1 MKSINFT
8 KMKKMVMVF
17 AVALLGSFVFC
28 VTASADVF
36 RPEGRKGYCVKTV
49 SVYPWENSKWSDVP
63 GIYKYTYDKYGN
75 IKTDGGLSYKYKYD
89 KKGNMI
95 ECKEYG
101 NIGTQSYLRYTVV
114 NTYNKK
120 GYLVKDKYSAYGNV
134 LSRSKYEYDKKGN
147 LIKHVMYN
155 KKGKKTFEIEYS
167 YTFKN
172 GEMAT
177 CKIVNKNIEA
187 NSKTI
192 TKRSYYQSGY
202 RKGYVKEESIVYKPD
217 KLEKSPVKTTYTY
230 KPDKT
235 GKHVGTCIVKST
247 SDDYYTFK
255 CKYVYTWKKLK

>member
-1 MKSINFT
+1 MINFS
-8 KMKKMVMVF
+8 KMKKRVMAFAAAFFSLLVF
-17 AVALLGSFVFC
+17 S
-28 VTASADVF
+28 VTASADELH
-36 RPEGRKGYCVKTV
+36 PEGRDGYYVNTV
-49 SVYPWENSKWSDVP
+49 SIYTWDNSKWAKYPS
-63 GIYKYTYDKYGN
+63 IQKYTYDKYGN
-75 IKTDGGLSYKYKYD
+75 IKTLDGLSYKYKYD

-101 NIGTQSYLRYTVV
+101 NIGKKSYLRYTVV

-134 LSRSKYEYDKKGN
+134 LNLSKYEYDKKGN
-147 LIKHVMYN
+147 LIKHIFYN
-155 KKGKKTFEIEYS
+155 NKGKKTSEYDYS

-172 GEMAT
+172 GVMAT
-177 CKIVNKNIEA
+177 CKIVYKDLA
-187 NSKTI
+187 TNSKTI

-217 KLEKSPVKTTYTY
+217 KLGKSPVKKTYTY

-247 SDDYYTFK
+247 SDDYTFK

>member
-17 AVALLGSFVFC
+17 AIALLGSFVFC
-28 VTASADVF
+28 VTASADTLF
-36 RPEGRKGYCVKTV
+36 PEGRKGYRAKTV
-49 SVYPWENSKWSDVP
+49 SVYTWQNSGWYDN
-63 GIYKYTYDKYGN
+63 GTTYEYTYDKYGN
-75 IKTDGGLSYKYKYD
+75 ITKNSGLSYKYKYD

-101 NIGTQSYLRYTVV
+101 NIGERSYLRYTEVY
-114 NTYNKK
+114 TYNKK
-120 GYLVKDKYSAYGNV
+120 GYLVKNKHVAEDVMNY
-134 LSRSKYEYDKKGN
+134 SKYKYDKKGN
-147 LIKHVMYN
+147 LIKRVTYS
-155 KKGKKTFEIEYS
+155 KKGKKVCETNYS

-172 GEMAT
+172 GVMAT
-177 CKIVNKNIEA
+177 CKIVEKNLSD
-187 NSKTI
+187 NSKRI
-192 TKRSYYQSGY
+192 TNQSYYQSGY

-247 SDDYYTFK
+247 SDGYTFK